1 MFKLS
6 ILINESDF
14 LIISCS
20 GNILLFVDSIAH
32 EAMVAYAGS
41 ITPKSSRNSLLE
53 MKTLLTFYFV
63 MHPEL
68 GLQLSKSNFITIY
81 IHELITVFIQADYYV
96 VVAYR
101 TSLSSDQRWSMT

>member
-6 ILINESDF
+6 ILINESDI

-20 GNILLFVDSIAH
+20 GNILLFVVYIAH

-41 ITPKSSRNSLLE
+41 ITPKSSRNSLQE

-81 IHELITVFIQADYYV
+81 GF
-96 VVAYR
+96 
-101 TSLSSDQRWSMT
+101 MN